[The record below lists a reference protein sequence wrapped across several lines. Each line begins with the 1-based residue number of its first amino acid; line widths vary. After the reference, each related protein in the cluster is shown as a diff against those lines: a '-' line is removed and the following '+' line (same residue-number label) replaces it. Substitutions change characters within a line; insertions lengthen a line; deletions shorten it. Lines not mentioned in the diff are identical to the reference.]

1 VIEPIL
7 DRLTRLH
14 PRAVDLSLDRMVE
27 LLAALGDP
35 QRHLPPVVHV
45 AGTNGKG
52 STVAFLRA
60 LAEAAGL
67 TVHAYTSPHLV
78 RFAERIRIAGRLPDD
93 PVLTALLEEV
103 EAVNDGRPI
112 SFFEITTAAA
122 LLAFARTPADLCLLE
137 TGMGGRLDATNV
149 VEAPALT
156 LLTPIGLDH
165 QAFLGPDLA
174 SIAAEKAGILKHGVP
189 ALTAVQAPAALAV
202 IEARAAA
209 VGAPLLVTGRDF
221 QVGPGAGGG
230 LRYEG
235 PGGGL
240 DLPQLPLPGRF
251 QWGNAALA
259 LAAAARLGAFPLDP
273 AGLNGA
279 VWPARLQR
287 LTRGPLPALLPSD
300 WELWLDGAHNPH
312 AATAL
317 AGQLAEWNDR
327 PLGMVIGLLAAKE
340 AGSVLAPLVPH
351 LCALRTVSFASEQL
365 HLTAASAAPA
375 EAVAAVARQVGGR
388 DVAAAADLVSAVTDL
403 RRVLSGPA
411 RIVIAG
417 SLYLAGTILADN
429 G

>member
-1 VIEPIL
+1 MIEPIL

-14 PRAVDLSLDRMVE
+14 PRAVDLSLDRMVG

-52 STVAFLRA
+52 STIAFLRA
-60 LAEAAGL
+60 QAEAAGL

-78 RFAERIRIAGRLPDD
+78 RFAERIRLAGHVLED
-93 PVLTALLEEV
+93 PALAALLEEV

-149 VEAPALT
+149 IAAPALT

-174 SIAAEKAGILKHGVP
+174 AIAAEKAGILKPGVP
-189 ALTAVQAPAALAV
+189 VLTAAQAPAALAV

-209 VGAPLLVTGRDF
+209 VGAPLLVEGRDF
-221 QVGPGAGGG
+221 RVGPRPDGG
-230 LRYEG
+230 LRYQG
-235 PGGGL
+235 PGGGV
-240 DLPQLPLPGRF
+240 DLPPLPLPGRF

-259 LAAAARLGAFPLDP
+259 LAAAGRLGAFPLDP

-279 VWPARLQR
+279 VWPGRLQR
-287 LTRGPLPALLPSD
+287 LTWGPLPALLPSD

-317 AGQLAEWNDR
+317 AGHLAEWNDR
-327 PLGMVIGLLAAKE
+327 PLGMVIGLLAAKA
-340 AGSVLAPLVPH
+340 AGPVLAPLVPH
-351 LCALRTVSFASEQL
+351 LSALRTVSFTSEQL
-365 HLTAASAAPA
+365 QLTAASAAPA
-375 EAVAAVARQVGGR
+375 EAVAAVARQMGGR
-388 DVAAAADLVSAVTDL
+388 DVAAAADLVSALTDL
-403 RRVLSGPA
+403 RRRLSGPA

>member
-1 VIEPIL
+1 MIEPIL

-27 LLAALGDP
+27 LLAALGNP
-35 QRHLPPVVHV
+35 QRHLPPVIHV

-52 STVAFLRA
+52 STIAFLRA
-60 LAEAAGL
+60 EAEAAGL

-78 RFAERIRIAGRLPDD
+78 RFAERIRLAGHVPED
-93 PVLTALLEEV
+93 PALAALLEEV
-103 EAVNDGRPI
+103 EAINDGRPI

-149 VEAPALT
+149 VAAPALT

-165 QAFLGPDLA
+165 QAFLGPDLTA
-174 SIAAEKAGILKHGVP
+174 IAAEKAGILKPGVP
-189 ALTAVQAPAALAV
+189 ALMAAQAPAALAV

-209 VGAPLLVTGRDF
+209 VEAPLLVEGRDF
-221 QVGPGAGGG
+221 QVTSRPDGG

-240 DLPQLPLPGRF
+240 DLPFLPLPGRF

-259 LAAAARLGAFPLDP
+259 LAAAGRLEAFPLDP
-273 AGLNGA
+273 AGVNGA

-287 LTRGPLPALLPSD
+287 LTWGPLPALLPSD

-340 AGSVLAPLVPH
+340 AGPVLAPLVPH
-351 LCALRTVSFASEQL
+351 LSALRTVSFTSEQL
-365 HLTAASAAPA
+365 QLTAASAAPA
-375 EAVAAVARQVGGR
+375 EAVAAVARQMGGR
-388 DVAAAADLVSAVTDL
+388 DVAAAADLVSALTDL
-403 RRVLSGPA
+403 RRRLSGPA